1 MFVHIGH
8 DIIYVVP
15 YVCGEREQKFN
26 TIGMFLSLVRL
37 PERDSRCI
45 ECIIFTNFK
54 VFLKVF
60 FIFLCAFNS
69 TMSLL

>member
-15 YVCGEREQKFN
+15 YVCGERERAQKLN
-26 TIGMFLSLVRL
+26 TTGMFLSLVRP

-60 FIFLCAFNS
+60 FSFFFVHSIQR
-69 TMSLL
+69 